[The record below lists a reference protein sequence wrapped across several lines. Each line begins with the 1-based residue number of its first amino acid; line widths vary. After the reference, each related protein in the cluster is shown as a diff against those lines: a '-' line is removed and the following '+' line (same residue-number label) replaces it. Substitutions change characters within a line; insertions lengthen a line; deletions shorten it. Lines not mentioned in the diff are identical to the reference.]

1 MIDDNHCSVCLSQ
14 FPAAQSRSLHR
25 PRYVMPA
32 APRLRLDLATL
43 TRAAAICLVA
53 TLSLVAAAPGFAQTY
68 PNRPIRLTVG
78 FPPGGNADL
87 AARAIANK
95 LSRTLNTT
103 IVVDNRTG
111 AGGAVAVQI
120 VAAAAADGYTLLWA
134 SPGALTI
141 APILEKNLSYNA
153 EKAFQPIGLAFT
165 FGNVLVAR
173 QEVPIN
179 TVAQFI
185 AAAKE
190 QPARLNVA
198 SQGVASAGHLS
209 LELFLLM
216 TGVRVTHVPYKGAG
230 AIVPAMLGGELPYA
244 FISTTIARAQRP
256 RIKSIAV
263 TTLARDAALPD
274 VPTMDESGI
283 KGYDASFWFGML
295 APAGT
300 SPAIRD
306 LLNKHLRAALADD
319 EAMKIMH
326 TQGLNRLAS
335 TPDEFAQRMRS
346 DSVKWKKA
354 LGAV

>member
-1 MIDDNHCSVCLSQ
+1 M
-14 FPAAQSRSLHR
+14 R
-25 PRYVMPA
+25 PRSGLERSISIAVVA
-32 APRLRLDLATL
+32 VVAFATL
-43 TRAAAICLVA
+43 ALGHDVC
-53 TLSLVAAAPGFAQTY
+53 AQGY

-95 LSRTLNTT
+95 LARTLNTS

-111 AGGAVAVQI
+111 AGGSVAVQI
-120 VAAAAADGYTLLWA
+120 VAAAAPDGYTLLWA

-173 QEVPIN
+173 QDAPVN
-179 TVAQFI
+179 TLAQFI
-185 AAAKE
+185 AAANE
-190 QPARLNVA
+190 HPAKLNVG

-209 LELFLLM
+209 LELFTLM

-256 RIKSIAV
+256 RIKSLAV
-263 TTLARDAALPD
+263 TALTRDAALPD
-274 VPTMDESGI
+274 IPTMDESGV
-283 KGYDASFWFGML
+283 KGYDASFWFGLL
-295 APAGT
+295 APAGI
-300 SPAIRD
+300 SPTIRE
-306 LLNKHLRAALADD
+306 LLNRHLRTALADD

-326 TQGLNRLAS
+326 AQGLNRLPS
-335 TPDEFAQRMRS
+335 TPDEFTQRMRA
-346 DSVKWKKA
+346 DAMKWKKA
-354 LGAV
+354 LGAG